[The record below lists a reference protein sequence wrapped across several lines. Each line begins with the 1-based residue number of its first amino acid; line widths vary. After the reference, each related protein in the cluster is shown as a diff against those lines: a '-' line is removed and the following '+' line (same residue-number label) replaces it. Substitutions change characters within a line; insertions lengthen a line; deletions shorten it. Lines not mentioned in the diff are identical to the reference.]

1 MTRRVSKAFVLG
13 AGLGTRLRPLT
24 TVAPKPLI
32 PIFGKPLITFAFD
45 HLIAG
50 GIEHFVI
57 NTHHLA
63 NQFTEQL
70 SAGSYRERR
79 VDLLYEPDLLETG
92 GGLKN
97 AEPLFGTETF
107 IVYSGDVL
115 TDVSL
120 TRLLEAHWRNGNV
133 VTLGLRQTGL
143 AQPIVFDPA
152 TGRILDLAGRL
163 STGLTGTLDFANI
176 SVWNPE
182 VFHRIPSET
191 KISFVPVLVDWMREG
206 AQVGGVL
213 LDEGQWFNIGAVTEY
228 LEVHRFVSVND
239 WHPTYLNSWPPR
251 LALDV
256 EIDGALE
263 LEGFSWVGS
272 GARIGRDVRL
282 RDSVVWARAKVA
294 AGVHLHR
301 CIVAGSCLE
310 AGDHTN
316 RIFL

>member
-24 TVAPKPLI
+24 NVAPKPLI

-45 HLIAG
+45 HLIAA
-50 GIEHFVI
+50 GIDHFVV

-63 NQFTEQL
+63 NQFTEQF
-70 SAGSYRERR
+70 STGSYRERQ
-79 VDLLYEPDLLETG
+79 VDLVHEPELLETG
-92 GGLKN
+92 GGIKN
-97 AEPLFGTETF
+97 AESFFGTEAF

-120 TRLLEAHWRNGNV
+120 AKLLEVHRQSGNV

-143 AQPIVFDPA
+143 ARPLVFDPG
-152 TGRILDLAGRL
+152 TGRVLDLAGRL
-163 STGLTGTLDFANI
+163 TTGLTGTHDFANL
-176 SVWNPE
+176 SVWSPQ
-182 VFHRIPSET
+182 VFNRIPPQT
-191 KISFVPVLVDWMREG
+191 KISFVPVLADWMREG

-213 LDEGQWFNIGAVTEY
+213 LDEGEWFNIGSVTEY
-228 LEVHRFVSVND
+228 FELHRFVSVND
-239 WHPTYLNSWPPR
+239 WRPSYLNIWPPR
-251 LALDV
+251 LAGGV
-256 EIDGALE
+256 EIEDGFA

-282 RDSVVWARAKVA
+282 HDSVVWPRAKVT
-294 AGVHLHR
+294 AGARLRR

-310 AGDHTN
+310 AGDHQD